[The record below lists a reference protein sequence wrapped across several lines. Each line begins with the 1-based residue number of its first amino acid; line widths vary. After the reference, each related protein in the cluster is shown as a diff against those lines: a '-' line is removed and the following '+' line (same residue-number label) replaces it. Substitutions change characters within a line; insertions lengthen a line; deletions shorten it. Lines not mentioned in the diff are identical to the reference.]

1 MQYFYVCGYFCKKK
15 YNKIVMS
22 KRNALSPL
30 VWGPKTWF
38 FLESTALGY
47 PENPS
52 EEEKEAAKKLLT
64 SLEYLLP
71 CGTCRYHFGEFLKKY
86 QENISLDDIVGDR
99 YSFITFL
106 IEAHND
112 VRIRNGSAPRT
123 VGDVFTYYQAK
134 YLGND
139 LEKFEKMNNIDFFT
153 DDILKTLIYHFN
165 PITLLI
171 GIVIGLFIFKLY
183 NDYHKKFNF

>member
-1 MQYFYVCGYFCKKK
+1 
-15 YNKIVMS
+15 MS

-38 FLESTALGY
+38 FLESVALGY

-52 EEEKEAAKKLLT
+52 DDEKEAAIKLIT

-71 CGTCRYHFGEFLKKY
+71 CGTCRYHFGDFLKKY
-86 QENISLDDIVGDR
+86 QHKNSLTLGDIVADR
-99 YSFITFL
+99 YAFITFL
-106 IEAHND
+106 IESHNA

-123 VGDVFTYYQAK
+123 VGEVFTYYQAK

-139 LEKFEKMNNIDFFT
+139 IDKFDDMKNPENFTNDFAKS
-153 DDILKTLIYHFN
+153 ILFHFN
-165 PITLLI
+165 PITLSI
-171 GIVIGLFIFKLY
+171 GVLIGLFMYKLY
-183 NDYHKKFNF
+183 MDYHEKFNV

>member
-1 MQYFYVCGYFCKKK
+1 
-15 YNKIVMS
+15 MS

-38 FLESTALGY
+38 FLESAALGY
-47 PENPS
+47 PEKPS
-52 EEEKEAAKKLLT
+52 DDEKEAAKKLLT

-71 CGTCRYHFGEFLKKY
+71 CGACRYHFGEFLKKY
-86 QENISLDDIVGDR
+86 QQTQSLDDIVGDR

-112 VRIRNGSAPRT
+112 VRVRNGSAPRT
-123 VGDVFTYYQAK
+123 VVEVFTNYQAK

-139 LEKFEKMNNIDFFT
+139 LENFDEVNNTDALTIDFFK
-153 DDILKTLIYHFN
+153 KTLFHFN

-171 GIVIGLFIFKLY
+171 GILIGLFMYKLY
-183 NDYHKKFNF
+183 NEHHKNFNF

>member
-1 MQYFYVCGYFCKKK
+1 
-15 YNKIVMS
+15 MS
-22 KRNALSPL
+22 KRNALSPV

-47 PENPS
+47 PEKPS
-52 EEEKEAAKKLLT
+52 DEEKDAAKKLLT

-71 CGTCRYHFGEFLKKY
+71 CGACRYHFGEFLKKY
-86 QENISLDDIVGDR
+86 KQTQSLDEIVADR

-123 VGDVFTYYQAK
+123 VGEVFTYYQAK

-139 LEKFEKMNNIDFFT
+139 VEKFDEMKQTDVIGNDFF
-153 DDILKTLIYHFN
+153 KTVLYHFN

-171 GIVIGLFIFKLY
+171 GVLIGLFIYKLY
-183 NDYHKKFNF
+183 NDYHKKFNI

>member
-1 MQYFYVCGYFCKKK
+1 
-15 YNKIVMS
+15 MS

-47 PENPS
+47 PEHPS

-71 CGTCRYHFGEFLKKY
+71 CGTCRYHFGEFLRKY
-86 QENISLDDIVGDR
+86 QENIPLDDIVADR

-106 IEAHND
+106 IEAHNN
-112 VRIRNGSAPRT
+112 VRIRNGTAPRT
-123 VGDVFTYYQAK
+123 VGEVFTYYQAK

-139 LEKFEKMNNIDFFT
+139 LEKFEEIKNVDAITMDFF
-153 DDILKTLIYHFN
+153 KTTLFHFN

-171 GIVIGLFIFKLY
+171 GILIGLFIYKLY
-183 NDYHKKFNF
+183 ADNRGKFNFL